1 MNVIHSL
8 MSKWYMNVPLF
19 FFSFISF
26 GIYLFL
32 NYYLFNSY
40 KTQLYYCSHR
50 LIILVSPLRHIY
62 QSSRVVTTSYSWH
75 PLKEFSIVLRNIASS
90 KIYIYIYQTKIQE
103 TKPKEQSCQFTDTPK
118 QTDNPLW
125 LLLKQALCTLSLPCI
140 CTEEATSQHL

>member
-8 MSKWYMNVPLF
+8 MSKWYMNVPLFF

-40 KTQLYYCSHR
+40 KTKLYYCSHR
-50 LIILVSPLRHIY
+50 LIIFVSPLRHIY

-90 KIYIYIYQTKIQE
+90 KKYIYISNQNIGDQT
-103 TKPKEQSCQFTDTPK
+103 
-118 QTDNPLW
+118 
-125 LLLKQALCTLSLPCI
+125 
-140 CTEEATSQHL
+140 